1 MKDGDVYYVDGPF
14 KGTSSSN
21 QDLVEFIDMDVNG
34 SDVHR
39 YQRTG
44 ETTVIDPDPSELR
57 AGRLSSRTGTSG
69 PSTNS
74 PASPGRAARHSP

>member
-1 MKDGDVYYVDGPF
+1 MKDGDVYFVDGPF

-21 QDLVEFIDMDVNG
+21 QDLVEFIDMDVDG

-44 ETTVIDPDPSELR
+44 ETTVIDPDPSGGGPVLFTYR
-57 AGRLSSRTGTSG
+57 YVGTVD
-69 PSTNS
+69 
-74 PASPGRAARHSP
+74 